1 MQHLHHRL
9 SKALQ
14 LSKILAVALLA
25 VSARAAEPSLPP
37 QLEGI
42 GIEERLGRQID
53 LDLEF
58 TNERGYRVP
67 LRSFFQKGK
76 PVLLDLVYY
85 SCPMLC
91 NLVLNGQ
98 TQVLREVPWTPGNEY
113 EIVTISINPA
123 ESFDLAVHK
132 KESYLESYGKPAP
145 GWHFLTDY
153 KGNVKKLASQVGFNY
168 RWDEKSQQFA
178 HAAAITFLTP
188 EGKVSRYLY
197 GIRFKQRDVRLALT
211 EASESKLGVTI
222 DKILLFCFH
231 YDPAAR
237 SYVIFARNIMRAG
250 GVLTIFILGAILIRL
265 WRGERN
271 LHVPDNLVSVK

>member
-1 MQHLHHRL
+1 MQHLR
-9 SKALQ
+9 Q
-14 LSKILAVALLA
+14 LSKVLGIGLLA
-25 VSARAAEPSLPP
+25 VFALSAEPSLPP

-53 LDLEF
+53 LDLQF
-58 TNERGYRVP
+58 TDERGYQVP
-67 LRSFFQKGK
+67 LRSFFHKDK
-76 PVLLDLVYY
+76 PVLLNLVYY
-85 SCPMLC
+85 ACPMLC

-98 TQVLREVPWTPGNEY
+98 TQVLREIPWTPGE
-113 EIVTISINPA
+113 EFDIVTISIDPS
-123 ESFDLAVHK
+123 ESFDLAVRK
-132 KESYLESYGKPAP
+132 KQMYLESYGKRAP

-153 KGNVKKLASQVGFNY
+153 KGNVKKLAGQVGFQY

-197 GIRFKQRDVRLALT
+197 GIRFKARDVRLALT
-211 EASESKLGVTI
+211 EASESKLGITI
-222 DKILLFCFH
+222 DKVLLFCFH

-237 SYVIFARNIMRAG
+237 SYVLFARNVMRG
-250 GVLTIFILGAILIRL
+250 GGILTILILGAILFGL

-271 LHVPDNLVSVK
+271 GRVPDNLVTVK

>member
-1 MQHLHHRL
+1 MQHLRH
-9 SKALQ
+9 Q
-14 LSKILAVALLA
+14 LSKVLGLGLLSVFAL
-25 VSARAAEPSLPP
+25 SAEPSLPP

-53 LDLEF
+53 LDLTF
-58 TNERGYRVP
+58 TNERGYQVP
-67 LRSFFQKGK
+67 LRSFFHKDK
-76 PVLLDLVYY
+76 PVLLNLVYY
-85 SCPMLC
+85 ACPMLC

-98 TQVLREVPWTPGNEY
+98 TQVLREVPWTPGEEF
-113 EIVTISINPA
+113 EIVTISIDPS
-123 ESFDLAVHK
+123 EMFDLAVRK
-132 KESYLESYGKPAP
+132 KQMYLESYGKPAP

-153 KGNVKKLASQVGFNY
+153 KGNVKKLAGQVGFQY
-168 RWDEKSQQFA
+168 RWDEKSHQFA
-178 HAAAITFLTP
+178 HAAAIMFLTP

-211 EASESKLGVTI
+211 EASQSKLGVTI

-237 SYVIFARNIMRAG
+237 SYVLFARNLMRG
-250 GVLTIFILGAILIRL
+250 GGILTILILGAILLRL

-271 LHVPDNLVSVK
+271 NHVPDNLVTVK

>member
-1 MQHLHHRL
+1 MQHLHH
-9 SKALQ
+9 Q
-14 LSKILAVALLA
+14 LSKVLAVALLA
-25 VSARAAEPSLPP
+25 MRAYAADPRLPP

-53 LDLEF
+53 LDLQF
-58 TNERGYRVP
+58 TNERGYQVP

-98 TQVLREVPWTPGNEY
+98 TQVLREVPWTPGDQFEV
-113 EIVTISINPA
+113 VTISINPA
-123 ESFDLAVHK
+123 EAFDLAVRK
-132 KESYLESYGKPAP
+132 KQSYLESYGKPAP

-211 EASESKLGVTI
+211 EASESKLGITI
-222 DKILLFCFH
+222 DKVLLFCFH

-250 GVLTIFILGAILIRL
+250 GVLTIFILGGILLRL
-265 WRGERN
+265 WRGERS
-271 LHVPDNLVSVK
+271 LHVRNNLVTVK